1 MTRWDPQVKLSHWPN
16 PNLNQSSF
24 TGSCFEDRCAV
35 FCVCE
40 WYLYAS
46 VFCHKKTIF
55 SLQTL
60 ESQKFHFA
68 GQLVFRKAIRKSGK
82 SPVDFPGFLMTFLL
96 ILTFQKENHLSK
108 TLNAFFI
115 LIFNPFYRH
124 LLGKVQTF
132 FVLPYRIQQKLED
145 LLSSIPDY
153 SIPYRIQ
160 Q

>member
-1 MTRWDPQVKLSHWPN
+1 MIDLVLVSLS
-16 PNLNQSSF
+16 
-24 TGSCFEDRCAV
+24 R
-35 FCVCE
+35 
-40 WYLYAS
+40 
-46 VFCHKKTIF
+46 
-55 SLQTL
+55 

-68 GQLVFRKAIRKSGK
+68 GQLVFRKALRKSGK
-82 SPVDFPGFLMTFLL
+82 SPVDFPGFLMAFLL
-96 ILTFQKENHLSK
+96 IWRKMKKKVVDIMRLKTFQKENHLSK

-153 SIPYRIQ
+153 SVPYRIQ

>member
-1 MTRWDPQVKLSHWPN
+1 M
-16 PNLNQSSF
+16 
-24 TGSCFEDRCAV
+24 
-35 FCVCE
+35 
-40 WYLYAS
+40 
-46 VFCHKKTIF
+46 FCHKKTIF

-68 GQLVFRKAIRKSGK
+68 GQLVLRKAIRKSGK
-82 SPVDFPGFLMTFLL
+82 SPVDFPGFLMAFLL
-96 ILTFQKENHLSK
+96 IWRKMKKKVVDIMRLKTSQKENHLSK